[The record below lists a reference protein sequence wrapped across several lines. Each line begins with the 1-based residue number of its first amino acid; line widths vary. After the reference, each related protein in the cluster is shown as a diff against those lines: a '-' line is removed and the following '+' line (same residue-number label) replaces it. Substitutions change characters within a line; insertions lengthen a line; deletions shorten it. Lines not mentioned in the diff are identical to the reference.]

1 MNYYPFHIGDYFAH
15 TAHLSPLEDI
25 AYRRCMDFYYLHE
38 KPLPMDLAEVARLI
52 RMREHADLVAAVV
65 REFFAQ
71 GVDGW
76 YSDRATR
83 EIESYQRMAQGAK
96 RGAAKRWGK
105 PDDAH
110 PMPTACP
117 PQTEGNANQNKEPE
131 PRTNNQEPNK
141 KTKGAVAPEF
151 VLPDWISAEAWAG
164 YIDMRKRIKKPMTKR
179 AMELAVGKLAELMRS
194 GHDPKVVLDQS
205 TMNSWQGLFEI
216 KGGAVASRSRS
227 TEPAWREEQ
236 RSRVAQAVPSIAAR
250 PIQQPRTIEMEAT
263 HVAPPALG
271 R

>member
-1 MNYYPFHIGDYFAH
+1 MNYYPFHIGDYAAH
-15 TAHLSPLEDI
+15 TAHLSPIEDI
-25 AYRRCMDFYYLHE
+25 AYRRCIDLYYLHE
-38 KPLPMDLAEVARLI
+38 SALPMDLAEVARLI
-52 RMREHADLVAAVV
+52 RMREHADVVAAVV

-76 YSDRATR
+76 YHDRCSE
-83 EIESYQRMAQGAK
+83 EIERMQDKQEKARASAQASVNARRANAQRPLNGRSTNAQQ
-96 RGAAKRWGK
+96 
-105 PDDAH
+105 DEQTDVEL
-110 PMPTACP
+110 PTP
-117 PQTEGNANQNKEPE
+117 TPTP
-131 PRTNNQEPNK
+131 TPNK
-141 KTKGAVAPEF
+141 KTKGAIAPEF

-194 GHDPKVVLDQS
+194 GHDAKTVLDQS

-216 KGGAVASRSRS
+216 KGGATASRSN
-227 TEPAWREEQ
+227 EPAWREEQ